1 MGLIRKALL
10 LAKEETT
17 YGVDSSPTA
26 AANAIL
32 VFEPQITFQADIER
46 RNPVRDFISPS
57 SILVG
62 NRFAELKFQTEYYPG
77 SAAGVAPRY
86 GDLFEACAM
95 SETIVAST
103 SVTYKPYSGT
113 QKSVT
118 IYLYQDGRLH
128 KLLGC
133 IGNVELV
140 FEAGKTAKFNWTFR
154 GLYQEP
160 TDVAVPAAI
169 FEALAEQP
177 AKVLSSNFT
186 FNAITSLVVQ
196 NLSIDLGNVLAV
208 RPDINAATGVK
219 GFTIVRREGK
229 GSINPEAF
237 TLATYNAW
245 TDWINS
251 TLRQLSI
258 TIGSGVGKVLTVT
271 CPKVA
276 IENISPMREREGIEI
291 FEIPFSLTMDA
302 GDDEISLQIA

>member
-1 MGLIRKALL
+1 MGLLKRAVL

-17 YGVDSSPTA
+17 YGTDSVPTA
-26 AANAIL
+26 AANALL
-32 VFEPQITFQADIER
+32 VFNPDIAPQTDILR
-46 RNPVRDFISPS
+46 RDPVRDFISPS
-57 SILVG
+57 SILIG
-62 NRFAELKFQTEYYPG
+62 NRFVEIKFQTEYYPG
-77 SAAGVAPRY
+77 SAAGSAPRY
-86 GDLFEACAM
+86 GDLLEACAM
-95 SETIVAST
+95 SETVVALV
-103 SVTYKPYSGT
+103 SVTYKPTSGA

-128 KLLGC
+128 KITGC
-133 IGNVELV
+133 VGTFELV
-140 FEAGKTAKFNWTFR
+140 FEAGQTAKINWTFR

-160 TDVAVPAAI
+160 TDVSIPAATY
-169 FEALAEQP
+169 ESLAEQP

-186 FNAITSLVVQ
+186 FNALTNLVVQ
-196 NLSIDLGNVLAV
+196 RLAIGLGNVLAT
-208 RPDINAATGVK
+208 RPDVNSATGRK
-219 GFTIVRREGK
+219 GFSVVRREGK

-258 TIGSGVGKVLTVT
+258 TVGSGAGKVLTVT

-276 IENISPMREREGIEI
+276 IENINAFKEREGIEVY
-291 FEIPFSLTMDA
+291 EIPFSLAMNT